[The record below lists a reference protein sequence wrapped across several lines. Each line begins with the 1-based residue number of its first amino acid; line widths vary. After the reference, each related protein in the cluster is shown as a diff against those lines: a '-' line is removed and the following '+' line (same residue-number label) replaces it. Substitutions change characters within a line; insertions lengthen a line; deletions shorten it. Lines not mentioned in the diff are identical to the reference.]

1 MKRILLCAASL
12 VLITVSCNK
21 IINEA
26 FPGLNASVPD
36 LQVTIPAIPVVP
48 SGEISLGSFTTSFN
62 LDSTIRV
69 NTGNIF
75 TLSDIS
81 SITVNDV
88 VVNVSNGDASNNLS
102 NFTSTRVT
110 LASNTDT
117 IPANLINLSF
127 PDTTALTVTNAPAS
141 SPELIGYL
149 KGTQLTYHVYGQM
162 RRPTSKAL
170 NMVISITFHF
180 K

>member
-12 VLITVSCNK
+12 VLITVSCKK
-21 IINEA
+21 ILNETFTGFDA
-26 FPGLNASVPD
+26 NVPD
-36 LQVTIPAIPVVP
+36 FQVTVPAIPVVP

-75 TLSDIS
+75 SLSDVS
-81 SITVNDV
+81 SITVRQV
-88 VVNVSNGDASNNLS
+88 VVNLPNGDASNNLS

-117 IPANLINLSF
+117 IPANFINLSF
-127 PDTTALTVTNAPAS
+127 PDTATQTVTNVPAS

-149 KGTQLTYHVYGQM
+149 KGNQLTYHIYGQM

-170 NMVISITFHF
+170 NMAVSVTFHF